1 MSSTNAQIASY
12 IRSNFVGS
20 GHQMKIGRSLTVI
33 SVATAG
39 DASHTLEP
47 VQSGA
52 VFITANL
59 AAGAVIKLPAADSTS
74 VGSYFR
80 IIMVGTPAAAAQIS
94 LPNSGTAVFSGITT
108 NIGAKAQGT
117 RTQHASAVIADG
129 DKKTLLIDEDAISK
143 GGAPGSMY
151 EFYYKSTTEVYVVAK
166 AYHTE
171 STDANTTNAIAVGDD
186 AKTGY

>member
-59 AAGAVIKLPAADSTS
+59 ADGAVIKLPAADSTS

-108 NIGAKAQGT
+108 NIGATAQDT
-117 RTQHASAVIADG
+117 KTQHASLVIPG
-129 DKKTLLIDEDAISK
+129 GRKTLLIDEDAISK

-171 STDANTTNAIAVGDD
+171 STDANTTNAIAD
-186 AKTGY
+186 ATGY